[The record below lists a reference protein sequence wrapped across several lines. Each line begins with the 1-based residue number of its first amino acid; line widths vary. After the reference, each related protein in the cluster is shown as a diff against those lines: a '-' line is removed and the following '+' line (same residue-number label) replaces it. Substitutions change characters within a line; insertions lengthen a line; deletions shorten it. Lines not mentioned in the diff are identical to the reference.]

1 MTHRTLWGA
10 LMLVLAMAVSSSLAA
25 QTAAPIQPQA
35 QPLPAIQ
42 PQAQSQLQTP
52 IQPQAQAQ
60 AGYSAPALY
69 NLANAYARTGKPGL
83 AVLNYERA
91 RLLDPNDPDIDA
103 NLRHVRET
111 AGLPP
116 ESRTPLTRL
125 IRVASPQTL
134 SWMGIMGFLIAGSGV
149 LARRMY
155 PRHRGKLLL
164 ATLAGICLLGVSIA
178 GGVALWPIVHEG
190 VVVAH
195 TAPVRVSP
203 VTIEEPLFVLPEATL
218 VRMSAEHDGFV
229 LVQTLAGR
237 TGWVPSASLAPVV
250 PKRSVRGAKTG

>member
-1 MTHRTLWGA
+1 MTYRTLCSAWVV
-10 LMLVLAMAVSSSLAA
+10 VLAMAGSSNLFA
-25 QTAAPIQPQA
+25 QTPTPTQTQALTPTPAQPQA
-35 QPLPAIQ
+35 QPP
-42 PQAQSQLQTP
+42 S
-52 IQPQAQAQ
+52 QAQ
-60 AGYSAPALY
+60 AGYSAPTLY

-103 NLRHVRET
+103 NLRHVREA
-111 AGLPP
+111 AGLPA
-116 ESRTPLTRL
+116 ESRNALDRL
-125 IRVASPQTL
+125 ARIASPQIL
-134 SWMGIMGFLIAGSGV
+134 SWMGVLGFLITGSGV
-149 LARRMY
+149 LARRIY

-164 ATLAGICLLGVSIA
+164 ATLAGACVLGVSIA

-229 LVQTLAGR
+229 LIQTQAGR

-250 PKRSVRGAKTG
+250 PKHSVRSAKSG

>member
-1 MTHRTLWGA
+1 MTYRA
-10 LMLVLAMAVSSSLAA
+10 LRSALAVVLAMAGLSSLSA
-25 QTAAPIQPQA
+25 QTQAPPQTQPQ
-35 QPLPAIQ
+35 L
-42 PQAQSQLQTP
+42 
-52 IQPQAQAQ
+52 QAQAQ
-60 AGYSAPALY
+60 ASYSASALY
-69 NLANAYARTGKPGL
+69 NLANAYARSGKPGL

-91 RLLDPNDPDIDA
+91 RLLDPTDPDIDA

-116 ESRTPLTRL
+116 ESRNVLD
-125 IRVASPQTL
+125 RVARIASPQIL
-134 SWMGIMGFLIAGSGV
+134 SWMGIMGFVIAGSGV

-164 ATLAGICLLGVSIA
+164 ATITGICLLSMSIA

-218 VRMSAEHDGFV
+218 VRMSAEHDGFI

-250 PKRSVRGAKTG
+250 PKRSTRSAKPG